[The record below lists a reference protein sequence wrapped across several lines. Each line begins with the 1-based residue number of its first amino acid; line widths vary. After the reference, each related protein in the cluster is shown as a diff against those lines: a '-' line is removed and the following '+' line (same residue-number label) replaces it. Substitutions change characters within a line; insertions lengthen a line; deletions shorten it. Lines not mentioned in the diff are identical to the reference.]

1 MQCRANTRG
10 VGMRCYF
17 AGLIA
22 FPLPGHSGHGDWQDE
37 SSCNHYLHHA
47 KFKWNYVSLVEI
59 LTVILCL
66 LTCTIRWVKHPRQG
80 PLEVSPYVR
89 MYADVCSPG
98 DVMN

>member
-10 VGMRCYF
+10 VGMRCCC

-47 KFKWNYVSLVEI
+47 KFKWNYVRMIEI
-59 LTVILCL
+59 LTVILCPPPPHVYNTL
-66 LTCTIRWVKHPRQG
+66 GQAPPARASRGVTLR
-80 PLEVSPYVR
+80 LN
-89 MYADVCSPG
+89 VC
-98 DVMN
+98 